1 MRVLLIED
9 EPYISQALAQ
19 GMEQAGIAADC
30 AMDGH
35 RAIEL
40 LSVNDYDVAVVDRDI
55 PGPSGDQVVAWMH
68 EQRLGTRIL
77 MLTAAAQLDDVVSG
91 FQLGADDYLAKPFA
105 MKELVM
111 RLVALARRPT
121 ASAPPVLEK
130 YGVSLDP
137 FKRTVRRDGT
147 PIALSKKQFAILQI
161 LLEADGGVI
170 SAEQLL
176 ERAWD
181 EHADPFTAV
190 VRVTMSSLRKR
201 LGAPPIIETVTGT
214 GYRLSAAQEDS

>member
-9 EPYISQALAQ
+9 EPYIAQALKQ
-19 GMEQAGIAADC
+19 GLEQAGFAADL

-40 LSVNDYDVAVVDRDI
+40 LGVNDYEVAVVDRDI
-55 PGPSGDQVVAWMH
+55 PGPSGDEVVAWMH
-68 EQRLGTRIL
+68 AKGLGTRIL
-77 MLTAAAQLDDVVSG
+77 MLTAAALLDDKVSG
-91 FQLGADDYLAKPFA
+91 FEAGTDDYLTKPFA
-105 MKELVM
+105 MKELVL
-111 RLVALARRPT
+111 RLTALARRPA
-121 ASAPPVLEK
+121 ASSPPVLEG
-130 YGVSLDP
+130 YGLRLDP
-137 FKRTVRRDGT
+137 FKRTVHRDGA

-170 SAEQLL
+170 SSEQLL

-201 LGAPPIIETVTGT
+201 LGEPAIIETVTGV
-214 GYRLSAAQEDS
+214 GYRLSNAGAGA